1 MKVVLDTNCVIQIV
15 TGRGY
20 KSAVWNSFLDGD
32 YVLCYT
38 NEILFE
44 YEEVLTRYYG
54 DAEFAKIIIQ
64 IILTS
69 ANTEQVDPSFR
80 FRLITEDPDDNKFVD
95 CAIISGATYIVSDD
109 RHYNVLKT
117 ISFPKTDVKKLREFA
132 KILEE
137 FKGK

>member
-20 KSAVWNSFLDGD
+20 KSAVWNSFLNGD
-32 YVLCYT
+32 YALCYT

-95 CAIISGATYIVSDD
+95 CAIISGATYVVSDD

-132 KILEE
+132 KILVE

>member
-69 ANTEQVDPSFR
+69 ANTEQIDPSFR

-132 KILEE
+132 KILEK